1 MNVLPIIIREFHVL
15 SRNRGV
21 FVLRT
26 LLVGF
31 IFATWFISTEYT
43 MDGPATLN
51 LLSETAFFL
60 FGIPAAMLAAD
71 TISSERRNQTLGL
84 LRLTPLKPSGVVFG
98 KLVSSSAQF
107 VLCLIAIVP
116 IFSLSLLQG
125 GLDWIDVIIRTL
137 RVFTLIFLALSIG
150 LFFSTIFRQASSS
163 ILLSLITLAGYY
175 FGFYREE
182 LQQWYQNTIGPTSQL
197 TYLIDIGSAFG
208 LGLIFFNLSWIAF
221 RTIWRIE
228 SNPGNRTLP
237 VRSLSN
243 LQKTV
248 LKRPLLRFK
257 DHYNPLD
264 RLADKSNSHLIR
276 RLLVS
281 LPTACFLILGVIS
294 IFSNKNAIFGT
305 AVIGFMWLIHL
316 ELFLRLLASVEAS
329 GPAHA
334 MRAAG
339 WLDLLLIAP
348 KNKRLLSG
356 NVFSTLNR
364 LRNHPLKALFLCHAL
379 QALILTNLYFTFREN
394 GELIITW
401 ILVIHFGNCFLLW
414 LELHSLRILGVWL
427 GLRWNNRIVT
437 SGIAIS
443 YFCLFPIVV
452 TYLCIVMYL
461 ITSHNINWA
470 TEIWNII
477 FVEWG
482 LEIWIIIFFVVR
494 LFWVVF
500 GYRMAAT
507 RLSALR
513 KTISF

>member
-26 LLVGF
+26 LLVGY
-31 IFATWFISTEYT
+31 IFAAWFISTEYT

-60 FGIPAAMLAAD
+60 FGIPAATLAAD

-182 LQQWYQNTIGPTSQL
+182 LQQWYQNTIEPTSQL

-243 LQKTV
+243 RRRTV

-257 DHYNPLD
+257 DHCNPLD
-264 RLADKSNSHLIR
+264 QLADKSNSHLIR

-281 LPTACFLILGVIS
+281 LPTACILVLGVSS
-294 IFSNKNAIFGT
+294 IFSSSMAIFGY
-305 AVIGFMWLIHL
+305 GLLFYL

-348 KNKRLLSG
+348 KNKRLLTG
-356 NVFSTLNR
+356 DIFSTLNR
-364 LRNHPLKALFLCHAL
+364 LRKNPLRALIFCHAM
-379 QALILTNLYFTFREN
+379 QAIIMANLYFDFAFMESSVSM
-394 GELIITW
+394 IKW
-401 ILVIHFGNCFLLW
+401 ILVFHFGNCFLLW
-414 LELHSLRILGVWL
+414 LEFHSLRILGLWL
-427 GLRWNNRIVT
+427 GLGWNNRILT
-437 SGIAIS
+437 SGIARILTSVIAIS
-443 YFCLFPIVV
+443 FFCLIPFMV
-452 TYLCIVMYL
+452 TYLWTFLFIL
-461 ITSHNINWA
+461 QSRNS
-470 TEIWNII
+470 
-477 FVEWG
+477 EWG
-482 LEIWIIIFFVVR
+482 TDIWIIIFFAVR

-500 GYRMAAT
+500 GYLLAST

-513 KTISF
+513 KTISP